1 MFRSLA
7 LALALATTANAF
19 VVPATGVTIAAKAST
34 VSAPVISM
42 GAKTLKKPLKKKV
55 LKKKVVK
62 KAKKVVGGSRL
73 GAPLDTAFDPV
84 QLSKAIGLLGDVK
97 DGFGLATPPR
107 PLQQENSLATECIL
121 HGAHRKLLVHDD
133 VLGVRT

>member
-7 LALALATTANAF
+7 LALALATIANAF
-19 VVPATGVTIAAKAST
+19 VMPAATGVTIAAKAST

-55 LKKKVVK
+55 VK

-73 GAPLDTAFDPV
+73 GAPLDPAFDPV

-97 DGFGLATPPR
+97 DGFGKGQGIPT
-107 PLQQENSLATECIL
+107 TGIV
-121 HGAHRKLLVHDD
+121 GVGVWILLV
-133 VLGVRT
+133 LRFTIFYGFFGE

>member
-7 LALALATTANAF
+7 LALALATTADAF
-19 VVPATGVTIAAKAST
+19 VVPATGVTIAAKALPST

-73 GAPLDTAFDPV
+73 GAPLDPAFDPV

-97 DGFGLATPPR
+97 DGFGKGQGIPT
-107 PLQQENSLATECIL
+107 TGIV
-121 HGAHRKLLVHDD
+121 GVGVWILLV
-133 VLGVRT
+133 LRFTIFYGFFGE